1 MTLAAYLAIFFHA
14 LTNSFVLGSLLSVL
28 SISLMALIL
37 EKTVWRPSRNLSS
50 GDSVQ
55 MLILAVAVG
64 MFMRGLIIFIWGNR
78 PKGFDI
84 PIRPDEVFFGINFS
98 LLQVTAVAVA
108 IISSIVVYAIF
119 QYTEVGLKMRAVSDD
134 KQLAAIS
141 GINVDKVINYT
152 WIISASIAA
161 LSGII
166 YGMMGLVAPYLS
178 FNLFLPMFAA
188 LLVVGMRDPAKA
200 ALGGFFV
207 GIVQEMSVIVIPPE
221 FKGGI
226 SLVIIVILLVWRERT
241 HA

>member
-1 MTLAAYLAIFFHA
+1 
-14 LTNSFVLGSLLSVL
+14 
-28 SISLMALIL
+28 
-37 EKTVWRPSRNLSS
+37 
-50 GDSVQ
+50 
-55 MLILAVAVG
+55 
-64 MFMRGLIIFIWGNR
+64 
-78 PKGFDI
+78 
-84 PIRPDEVFFGINFS
+84 
-98 LLQVTAVAVA
+98 VA

-200 ALGGFFV
+200 ALGGF
-207 GIVQEMSVIVIPPE
+207 
-221 FKGGI
+221 
-226 SLVIIVILLVWRERT
+226 L
-241 HA
+241 